1 MAFRQVNTLKS
12 RYFTFT
18 EADMHVLG
26 MRDVLY

>member
-18 EADMHVLG
+18 EADMHSFSYE
-26 MRDVLY
+26 RRTF